1 MRLDLGQLSPADED
15 EVRKIVRK
23 NALLH
28 CKPVVEDY
36 VECVKP
42 RLISMIWHC
51 GDKKNEM
58 LKCLGLYS
66 KQRDYDLARDEYI
79 AILKGKRK
87 AREAARHTR
96 QPQENF

>member
-1 MRLDLGQLSPADED
+1 MPLDLGQLSPADED

-23 NALLH
+23 NALAH
-28 CKPVVEDY
+28 CRPVVEEY

-51 GDKKNEM
+51 GDEKKEM

-66 KQRDYDLARDEYI
+66 KQKDYDLARDEYI
-79 AILKGKRK
+79 VILREKRK
-87 AREAARHTR
+87 AREAARNTKQHQT
-96 QPQENF
+96 NS